1 MQDDLQEQTRS
12 RAAAQTRRRKR
23 RIWVAGLCCAVAAAT
38 AYALTRP
45 ALTMTQQTFCGQEAH
60 THDGSCYETILI
72 CGQDEQLPVEQPT
85 PHVHTEDCYAARL
98 VLVCGQEE
106 SEEHTHTED
115 CYQTQYELICPLEEG
130 EAEDEPEIPAHV
142 HTDACYE
149 TRLICEK
156 PEHTHSL
163 SCYADA
169 QADLE
174 SASVWEQTIP
184 QTLSGQWRADVVA
197 VAESQLGYAASTRN
211 YIVDEAGGMHGYTR
225 YGAWYGSPY
234 GEWCAMFASFCLH
247 YAGVP
252 EDSIPAQAGC
262 IRWVEQ
268 LQALGR
274 YAAAGTAAPL
284 PGDLVFFDTGSDGY
298 ADHVALV
305 AEVSAD
311 GASLTTIEGNVGGCV
326 VRKQHALDEAGALIC
341 ALEEHTHVESCY
353 QTAAEKTPLC
363 GHEAHTHTADCY
375 DETGT
380 LICALEEHTHTDACY
395 EPAAEKAPLC
405 GHEAHTH
412 TADCYDETGTLIC
425 ALEEHTHVESCYQT
439 AAEKTPL
446 CGLEEHTHT
455 EDCCSADGTLVCEL
469 SEHTHTDACY
479 EAASTQRFSYA
490 DAQLQL
496 TLTVESAQ
504 PLPEDTELDVQTA
517 DAAVFSGLS
526 DGEASDGA
534 EQWIVRQLALVQS
547 GEALDTAAY
556 RMTAEIAVTDAV
568 LQPLLGQLDALDEA
582 APEAETGVTLAVMQA
597 GDEGLQE
604 LDSATISAEKAAPV
618 FTVSVQS
625 GTIAVLATTAN
636 PSYTVQY
643 YAYIPRFATN
653 GEKELTVFDTSG
665 GVLPTN
671 GGTNETKS
679 IYLTPTGQNT
689 TKNAGNA
696 TPNYHVATTSELTKM
711 YAANE
716 FEYIKAPNP
725 SYINKLIDNSSYE
738 LKQIWVLRDGKDE
751 ASTNE
756 ADWTIY
762 DDPANVHFTNR
773 NLTDEAGAGEQNI
786 IYLDST
792 STKRNVLRLVYDT
805 KEADF
810 TTSATFYDYNIS
822 SGQNGDGKWCT
833 GITGINI
840 ESNYPRDNEKTKWSD
855 YRDILAFGNANC
867 GTGMANYKFNGV
879 YLNKYSGRNYG
890 CTFGLAK
897 SLSNGKIVYNDW
909 LITPDL
915 FNEGNANG
923 KKSFE
928 NSSLTFSQVGDT
940 YTLSSASVGTRS
952 IRGLQDFFNPSPKT
966 DTTHTHIFT
975 NDFWPLDGV
984 SYTDIQMDPKF
995 GSYSN
1000 PIYYQGFAS
1009 ADGISG
1015 TWGDE
1020 STTLPYSDDGQAHNS
1035 FFGMQYAVTFTLTPD
1050 YVGPLDYTFFGD
1062 DDMWVFLDHKLVC
1075 DIGGVHSS
1083 VGEYVNL
1090 WDYIR
1095 TDRTEDEQHTLTF
1108 FYTERG
1114 ASGSTCYMNFT
1125 LPSVSGVN
1133 IEQKTGDLEISKQVI
1148 GEDDPDKDKEFTFD
1162 IKFTDA
1168 NGSRI
1173 WDDYAYTRTK
1183 NDGST
1188 EADLVLHNGSQFS
1201 LKAGETIRIKYLPI
1215 GLRYEITELD
1225 PDGYTVTN
1233 TVDGVLSGG
1242 GSAQGT
1248 IIKDIPG
1255 TVVFTNTMKKVGLTL
1270 QKLDQDGKP
1279 LKGAVFKLKNA
1290 AGGSVY
1296 AMKDTDSSGTIYTVP
1311 SSGAN
1316 QIQSG
1321 ALYYIALAE
1330 DPSFVIGQDASA
1342 EKHDATLQKKADNGL
1357 QKFRVYRQADGSYS
1371 FYCEQSQFWI
1381 DLDGRGLTNGT
1392 LVHFWSNADHP
1403 TTEDAQKWYLIANGD
1418 GTFKINPRSAVL
1430 NQSTAVLNQSTAV
1443 LDLNT
1448 GVASVGQRI
1457 QVYKDNGTAAQKW
1470 LLVPVEEAAAPET
1483 TKELAVDDDGV
1494 LQLAGLLPGSY
1505 TLTETQAPGGYQK
1518 LSQPISFR
1526 VGADGT
1532 ITLADGT
1539 ITDAIVANDGI
1550 LQVRNRHEDLTLT
1563 LKKELVNSQSTQAF
1577 RFTVSYEINGQTVTE
1592 TLGLAGGESGTLTIP
1607 YGAKVTITETEHDG
1621 FAVTFKNSET
1631 VLAQSDTCT
1640 IDRMTADAAITAVNA
1655 AGYALSGTG
1664 GGALWLQLA
1673 GAALAALAV
1682 LAYNWI
1688 NVKKQKAKGRTRP

>member
-45 ALTMTQQTFCGQEAH
+45 ALTMTQQTFCGQEA
-60 THDGSCYETILI
+60 
-72 CGQDEQLPVEQPT
+72 
-85 PHVHTEDCYAARL
+85 
-98 VLVCGQEE
+98 
-106 SEEHTHTED
+106 
-115 CYQTQYELICPLEEG
+115 
-130 EAEDEPEIPAHV
+130 
-142 HTDACYE
+142 
-149 TRLICEK
+149 
-156 PEHTHSL
+156 HTHSL

-262 IRWVEQ
+262 IRWTEQ

-274 YAAAGTAAPL
+274 YAAAGAAAPQ

-326 VRKQHALDEAGALIC
+326 VRKQHALDEAGLLGFGILPEQEDNGETPEEPAEPETPARTPLCGHEEHSHTADCYDETGALIC
-341 ALEEHTHVESCY
+341 TLEEHTHVESCY

-375 DETGT
+375 DETGA
-380 LICALEEHTHTDACY
+380 LICTLEEHTHTDACY
-395 EPAAEKAPLC
+395 EP
-405 GHEAHTH
+405 
-412 TADCYDETGTLIC
+412 
-425 ALEEHTHVESCYQT
+425 

-455 EDCCSADGTLVCEL
+455 EDCYSADGTLVCAL
-469 SEHTHTDACY
+469 PEHTHTDACY

-504 PLPEDTELDVQTA
+504 PLPEGTELDVQTA

-526 DGEASDGA
+526 DGEASDGT
-534 EQWIVRQLALVQS
+534 EQWIVRQFALVQS

-840 ESNYPRDNEKTKWSD
+840 ESNYPKDNEKTKWSD

-1430 NQSTAVLNQSTAV
+1430 NQSTAVL
-1443 LDLNT
+1443 DLNT

>member
-60 THDGSCYETILI
+60 THDESCYETILI

-98 VLVCGQEE
+98 VLVCGQAE

-115 CYQTQYELICPLEEG
+115 CCQTQYELICPLEEG

-274 YAAAGTAAPL
+274 YAAAGAAAPQ

-326 VRKQHALDEAGALIC
+326 VRKQHALDEAGLLGFGILPEQEDNGETPEEPAEPETPARTPLCGHEEHAHTADCYDETGALIC
-341 ALEEHTHVESCY
+341 TLEEHTHVESCY
-353 QTAAEKTPLC
+353 QTAAEKT
-363 GHEAHTHTADCY
+363 
-375 DETGT
+375 
-380 LICALEEHTHTDACY
+380 
-395 EPAAEKAPLC
+395 PLC

-455 EDCCSADGTLVCEL
+455 EDCCSTDGTLVCEL

-1430 NQSTAVLNQSTAV
+1430 NQSTAVL
-1443 LDLNT
+1443 DLNT

-1621 FAVTFKNSET
+1621 FAVTFKNAET
-1631 VLAQSDTCT
+1631 VLAQGDTCT
-1640 IDRMTADAAITAVNA
+1640 IERMTADAAITAVNA
-1655 AGYALSGTG
+1655 AGYALPGTG

-1673 GAALAALAV
+1673 GAALV
-1682 LAYNWI
+1682 LLTLPAYNWI
-1688 NVKKQKAKGRTRP
+1688 KTKKQKAKGRTRQ

>member
-1 MQDDLQEQTRS
+1 MVWKNTRI
-12 RAAAQTRRRKR
+12 RKT
-23 RIWVAGLCCAVAAAT
+23 AT
-38 AYALTRP
+38 ART
-45 ALTMTQQTFCGQEAH
+45 
-60 THDGSCYETILI
+60 
-72 CGQDEQLPVEQPT
+72 
-85 PHVHTEDCYAARL
+85 AR
-98 VLVCGQEE
+98 
-106 SEEHTHTED
+106 S
-115 CYQTQYELICPLEEG
+115 
-130 EAEDEPEIPAHV
+130 
-142 HTDACYE
+142 
-149 TRLICEK
+149 
-156 PEHTHSL
+156 
-163 SCYADA
+163 
-169 QADLE
+169 
-174 SASVWEQTIP
+174 SASCR
-184 QTLSGQWRADVVA
+184 S
-197 VAESQLGYAASTRN
+197 
-211 YIVDEAGGMHGYTR
+211 
-225 YGAWYGSPY
+225 
-234 GEWCAMFASFCLH
+234 
-247 YAGVP
+247 
-252 EDSIPAQAGC
+252 
-262 IRWVEQ
+262 
-268 LQALGR
+268 
-274 YAAAGTAAPL
+274 
-284 PGDLVFFDTGSDGY
+284 
-298 ADHVALV
+298 
-305 AEVSAD
+305 
-311 GASLTTIEGNVGGCV
+311 
-326 VRKQHALDEAGALIC
+326 
-341 ALEEHTHVESCY
+341 
-353 QTAAEKTPLC
+353 
-363 GHEAHTHTADCY
+363 
-375 DETGT
+375 
-380 LICALEEHTHTDACY
+380 
-395 EPAAEKAPLC
+395 
-405 GHEAHTH
+405 
-412 TADCYDETGTLIC
+412 
-425 ALEEHTHVESCYQT
+425 
-439 AAEKTPL
+439 
-446 CGLEEHTHT
+446 
-455 EDCCSADGTLVCEL
+455 
-469 SEHTHTDACY
+469 THTDACY

-504 PLPEDTELDVQTA
+504 PLPEGTELDVQTA

-526 DGEASDGA
+526 DGEASDGT

-568 LQPLLGQLDALDEA
+568 LQPLLGELDALDEA

-604 LDSATISAEKAAPV
+604 LDSATISAEEAAPV

-643 YAYIPRFATN
+643 YAYIPRFAVS
-653 GEKELTVFDTSG
+653 GEKTLNVYNTEG
-665 GVLPTN
+665 KKLPKN
-671 GGTNETKS
+671 GKYNAQKQ
-679 IYLTPTGQNT
+679 IFLTPAEGTT
-689 TKNAGNA
+689 TKNAG
-696 TPNYHVATTSELTKM
+696 TRTQNYKVATTDELTQM
-711 YAANE
+711 YTANE

-738 LKQIWVLRDGKDE
+738 LKEIWVLKDGGNED
-751 ASTNE
+751 STE
-756 ADWTIY
+756 ETDWIRYT
-762 DDPANVHFTNR
+762 DPSSVHFTNR
-773 NLTDEAGAGEQNI
+773 DLTDEAGAGEQNI

-810 TTSATFYDYNIS
+810 TTPATFYDYDIS
-822 SGQNGDGKWCT
+822 SGQNNNGSWRT
-833 GITGINI
+833 GITGINS
-840 ESNYPRDNEKTKWSD
+840 ELNYEPSRNGERTWKSYCDV
-855 YRDILAFGNANC
+855 LAFGNDNC
-867 GTGMANYKFNGV
+867 GTGMSRYKFDGV
-879 YLNKYSGRNYG
+879 FLNKHSTQYKDGNTDHTLPYHEYG
-890 CTFGLAK
+890 CTFGLASGLHVIRSADGTIDSSK
-897 SLSNGKIVYNDW
+897 STIIYNEW
-909 LITPDL
+909 LVAPKL
-915 FNEGNANG
+915 FNDGSAEG
-923 KKSFE
+923 KHTYD
-928 NSSLTFSQVGDT
+928 NSSLTFTRVGDT
-940 YTLSSASVGTRS
+940 YTLSSASVNGVGS
-952 IRGLQDFFNPSPKT
+952 IDGLQNFFHPSPNAS
-966 DTTHTHIFT
+966 TTHTHILT
-975 NDFWPLDGV
+975 NDFWPLDGARDK
-984 SYTDIQMDPKF
+984 TDPLFGDSSIVKF
-995 GSYSN
+995 
-1000 PIYYQGFAS
+1000 QGFDPVGKVA
-1009 ADGISG
+1009 ADGTVTNGGWKNLSG
-1015 TWGDE
+1015 SFPG
-1020 STTLPYSDDGQAHNS
+1020 SDDGRAHNS

-1125 LPSVSGVN
+1125 LPSVSGVD

-1148 GEDDPDKDKEFTFD
+1148 GEDDPDKEFTFD

-1188 EADLVLHNGSQFS
+1188 ETDLVLHNGSQFS

-1242 GSAQGT
+1242 RTAQGT
-1248 IIKDIPG
+1248 IIKDVPG

-1279 LKGAVFKLKNA
+1279 LKGAVFELKNA
-1290 AGGSVY
+1290 ADALVY
-1296 AMKDTDSSGTIYTVP
+1296 AMKDTDSASGQILYTVP

-1330 DPSFVIGQDASA
+1330 DPSFVIGQNSSLGQNDAQ
-1342 EKHDATLQKKADNGL
+1342 LQKKTGSSAQKMYVVRQTDGL
-1357 QKFRVYRQADGSYS
+1357 YS
-1371 FYCEQSQFWI
+1371 FRCEENKRYL
-1381 DLDGRGLTNGT
+1381 DLDSANLEDGH
-1392 LVHFWSNADHP
+1392 LVHFYIGENGNDDTPH
-1403 TTEDAQKWYLIANGD
+1403 TNQKWYLIANGD
-1418 GTFKINPRSAVL
+1418 GTFKIKPRS
-1430 NQSTAVLNQSTAV
+1430 AVLNQSTAV

-1483 TKELAVDDDGV
+1483 TKELAVDDGGV
-1494 LQLAGLLPGSY
+1494 LRLAGLLPGSY
-1505 TLTETQAPGGYQK
+1505 TLTETKAPGGYQK

-1526 VGADGT
+1526 VGADGR

-1550 LQVRNRHEDLTLT
+1550 LQVRNRQEDLTLT

-1577 RFTVSYEINGQTVTE
+1577 PFTVSYEINGQTVTE
-1592 TLGLAGGESGTLTIP
+1592 TLGLAGGKSGTLKIP
-1607 YGAKVTITETEHDG
+1607 YGAAVTITETEHDG

-1631 VLAQSDTCT
+1631 VLSQGDTCT

-1655 AGYALSGTG
+1655 AGYALPGTG

>member
-1 MQDDLQEQTRS
+1 MQ
-12 RAAAQTRRRKR
+12 
-23 RIWVAGLCCAVAAAT
+23 AT
-38 AYALTRP
+38 
-45 ALTMTQQTFCGQEAH
+45 
-60 THDGSCYETILI
+60 
-72 CGQDEQLPVEQPT
+72 
-85 PHVHTEDCYAARL
+85 
-98 VLVCGQEE
+98 
-106 SEEHTHTED
+106 
-115 CYQTQYELICPLEEG
+115 
-130 EAEDEPEIPAHV
+130 
-142 HTDACYE
+142 
-149 TRLICEK
+149 
-156 PEHTHSL
+156 
-163 SCYADA
+163 
-169 QADLE
+169 
-174 SASVWEQTIP
+174 
-184 QTLSGQWRADVVA
+184 
-197 VAESQLGYAASTRN
+197 
-211 YIVDEAGGMHGYTR
+211 
-225 YGAWYGSPY
+225 
-234 GEWCAMFASFCLH
+234 
-247 YAGVP
+247 
-252 EDSIPAQAGC
+252 
-262 IRWVEQ
+262 
-268 LQALGR
+268 
-274 YAAAGTAAPL
+274 
-284 PGDLVFFDTGSDGY
+284 
-298 ADHVALV
+298 
-305 AEVSAD
+305 
-311 GASLTTIEGNVGGCV
+311 
-326 VRKQHALDEAGALIC
+326 
-341 ALEEHTHVESCY
+341 
-353 QTAAEKTPLC
+353 
-363 GHEAHTHTADCY
+363 
-375 DETGT
+375 
-380 LICALEEHTHTDACY
+380 
-395 EPAAEKAPLC
+395 
-405 GHEAHTH
+405 
-412 TADCYDETGTLIC
+412 
-425 ALEEHTHVESCYQT
+425 
-439 AAEKTPL
+439 
-446 CGLEEHTHT
+446 
-455 EDCCSADGTLVCEL
+455 
-469 SEHTHTDACY
+469 
-479 EAASTQRFSYA
+479 
-490 DAQLQL
+490 
-496 TLTVESAQ
+496 
-504 PLPEDTELDVQTA
+504 

-526 DGEASDGA
+526 DGEASDGT

-604 LDSATISAEKAAPV
+604 LDSATISAEEAAPV

-643 YAYIPRFATN
+643 YVYIPRFAVS
-653 GEKELTVFDTSG
+653 GEKTLNVYNTEG
-665 GVLPTN
+665 KRLPKN
-671 GGTNETKS
+671 GINNAQKQ
-679 IYLTPTGQNT
+679 IFLTPAEGTT
-689 TKNAGNA
+689 TKNAG
-696 TPNYHVATTSELTKM
+696 TRTQNYKVATTDELTQM
-711 YAANE
+711 YTANE

-738 LKQIWVLRDGKDE
+738 LKQIWVLQDGKDE

-773 NLTDEAGAGEQNI
+773 DLKDEDGASAQNI
-786 IYLDST
+786 IYLD

-840 ESNYPRDNEKTKWSD
+840 ESNYPKDNEKTKWSD

-952 IRGLQDFFNPSPKT
+952 ISGLQDFFNPSPKT

-1020 STTLPYSDDGQAHNS
+1020 SKTLPYSDDGQAHNS

-1062 DDMWVFLDHKLVC
+1062 DDMWVFLDDKLVC

-1090 WDYIR
+1090 WDYINKI
-1095 TDRTEDEQHTLTF
+1095 DGEERTETKTHTLTI

-1125 LPSVSGVN
+1125 LPSVSGVMLK
-1133 IEQKTGDLEISKQVI
+1133 QTTGNLSVGKEVV
-1148 GEDDPDKDKEFTFD
+1148 GESDPTKDFTFRATFD
-1162 IKFTDA
+1162 SSSAFAYYRFDA
-1168 NGSRI
+1168 NGIRI
-1173 WDDYAYTRTK
+1173 DTDQELLLSSGQTFT
-1183 NDGST
+1183 
-1188 EADLVLHNGSQFS
+1188 
-1201 LKAGETIRIKYLPI
+1201 LKAGEHIEFQNLPI
-1215 GLRYEITELD
+1215 GMQYSFEEIEH
-1225 PDGYTVTN
+1225 DGYSVTN
-1233 TVDGVLSGG
+1233 TVNGVVSAGANATGVL
-1242 GSAQGT
+1242 
-1248 IIKDIPG
+1248 IKDMLNEVI
-1255 TVVFTNTMKKVGLTL
+1255 FTNTRGTVPLTL
-1270 QKLDQDGKP
+1270 QKLDQDGQP
-1279 LKGAVFKLKNA
+1279 LKDAVFELRNA
-1290 AGGSVY
+1290 AGEVVWAVKKTDGSS
-1296 AMKDTDSSGTIYTVP
+1296 TTYTVP

-1321 ALYYIALAE
+1321 ALYYIALAS
-1330 DPSFVIGQDASA
+1330 DSNFVIGQNSSLDQNDAQ
-1342 EKHDATLQKKADNGL
+1342 LQKKTGSSS
-1357 QKFRVYRQADGSYS
+1357 QKMYVVRQTDGSYS
-1371 FYCEQSQFWI
+1371 FRCEENKRYL
-1381 DLDGRGLTNGT
+1381 DLDSAILEDGH
-1392 LVHFWSNADHP
+1392 LVHFYTGENGNEETPH
-1403 TTEDAQKWYLIANGD
+1403 TNQKWYLIANGD
-1418 GTFKINPRSAVL
+1418 GTFKIKPRV
-1430 NQSTAVLNQSTAV
+1430 AVLNQSTAV

-1448 GVASVGQRI
+1448 GVASDGQRI

-1470 LLVPVEEAAAPET
+1470 LLVPVEEAAPPET
-1483 TKELAVDDDGV
+1483 TKELAVDDGGV
-1494 LQLAGLLPGSY
+1494 LRLAGLLPGSY
-1505 TLTETQAPGGYQK
+1505 TLTETKAPDGYQK

-1526 VGADGT
+1526 VGADGR

-1563 LKKELVNSQSTQAF
+1563 LKKELVNSQSTQKF
-1577 RFTVSYEINGQTVTE
+1577 RFTVSYEINGQTVTQE
-1592 TLGLAGGESGTLTIP
+1592 LELAGGESKELSIP
-1607 YGAKVTITETEHDG
+1607 YGAAVTIIETEHDG
-1621 FAVTFKNSET
+1621 FAVTFKNAET
-1631 VLAQSDTCT
+1631 VLAQGDTCT
-1640 IDRMTADAAITAVNA
+1640 IERMTADAAITAVNA
-1655 AGYALSGTG
+1655 AGYALPGTG

-1673 GAALAALAV
+1673 GAALAV

>member
-23 RIWVAGLCCAVAAAT
+23 RIWVAGLCCTVAAAT

-60 THDGSCYETILI
+60 THDESCYETILI

-85 PHVHTEDCYAARL
+85 PHVHTEDCYAAHL

-115 CYQTQYELICPLEEG
+115 CCQTQYELICPLEEG

-274 YAAAGTAAPL
+274 YAAAGAAAPQ

-326 VRKQHALDEAGALIC
+326 VRKQHALDEAGLLGFGI
-341 ALEEHTHVESCY
+341 LPEQEDNGETPEEP
-353 QTAAEKTPLC
+353 AEPETPARTPLC
-363 GHEAHTHTADCY
+363 GHEEHSHTADCY
-375 DETGT
+375 DETGA

-395 EPAAEKAPLC
+395 EPAAEK
-405 GHEAHTH
+405 
-412 TADCYDETGTLIC
+412 
-425 ALEEHTHVESCYQT
+425 
-439 AAEKTPL
+439 TPL

-455 EDCCSADGTLVCEL
+455 EDCYSADGTLVCEL
-469 SEHTHTDACY
+469 PEHTHTDACY

-504 PLPEDTELDVQTA
+504 PLPEGTELDVQAT

-526 DGEASDGA
+526 DGEASDGT
-534 EQWIVRQLALVQS
+534 EQWIVRQLALAQS

-604 LDSATISAEKAAPV
+604 LDSATISTEEAAPV

-625 GTIAVLATTAN
+625 GTIAVLASSAN
-636 PSYTVQY
+636 PQFTVQY
-643 YAYIPRFATN
+643 YAEIPRFDKS
-653 GEKELTVFDTSG
+653 GDYPLTVFDTSG
-665 GVLPTN
+665 GVLPGNNTTN
-671 GGTNETKS
+671 KKKS
-679 IYLTPTGQNT
+679 IYLAKSDKQTPNGV
-689 TKNAGNA
+689 NAGDRSYYY
-696 TPNYHVATTSELTKM
+696 TVATTNTLTQVYSDNTFAYISSPGLKYIDKLTDNEHYKCREL
-711 YAANE
+711 
-716 FEYIKAPNP
+716 
-725 SYINKLIDNSSYE
+725 
-738 LKQIWVLRDGKDE
+738 WVLKEGGDPN
-751 ASTNE
+751 STDQN
-756 ADWTIY
+756 DWTVY
-762 DDPANVHFTNR
+762 QNLDTVQFTNR
-773 NLTDEAGAGEQNI
+773 AEVAAENPGTY
-786 IYLDST
+786 IYIRPGGQT
-792 STKRNVLRLVYDT
+792 TLRLVYS
-805 KEADF
+805 AMNDF
-810 TTSATFYDYNIS
+810 FTSSAVFYDYDIT
-822 SGQNGDGKWCT
+822 NGERDGNAWKT
-833 GITGINI
+833 GFAGINQRD
-840 ESNYPRDNEKTKWSD
+840 NYPASNAHTKWGD
-855 YRDILAFGNANC
+855 ARDTIAFGNANT
-867 GTGMANYKFNGV
+867 GSGMADYKFSER
-879 YLNKYSGRNYG
+879 YLNKYSGVDDDFG
-890 CTFGLAK
+890 CTFGLVD
-897 SLSNGKIVYNDW
+897 SLDESGHIVYNEW
-909 LITPDL
+909 LLVPKL
-915 FNEGNANG
+915 FNDGNANG
-923 KKSFE
+923 KKTYSG
-928 NSSLTFSQVGDT
+928 SSLTFNRVGDT
-940 YTLSSASVGTRS
+940 YTLSSASVAGGGS
-952 IRGLQDFFNPSPKT
+952 VSNLEKLFNPSPVAGT
-966 DTTHTHIFT
+966 IYDGTANGTNTTGKAIYT
-975 NDFWPLDGV
+975 NDFWPLDAT
-984 SYTDIQMDPKF
+984 YNKDPHIGAGTIRYKGYLNEDKLSF
-995 GSYSN
+995 ESKTEKT
-1000 PIYYQGFAS
+1000 
-1009 ADGISG
+1009 GIF
-1015 TWGDE
+1015 
-1020 STTLPYSDDGQAHNS
+1020 STSDDGRAHNAY
-1035 FFGMQYAVTFTLTPD
+1035 FGMQYAVEFTLTPD
-1050 YVGPLDYTFFGD
+1050 YVGPLEYTFFGD
-1062 DDMWVFLDHKLVC
+1062 DDMWVFLDQQLVC

-1090 WDYIR
+1090 WDYINKI
-1095 TDRTEDEQHTLTF
+1095 DGEERTETKTHTLTI

-1125 LPSVSGVN
+1125 LPSVSGVTLK
-1133 IEQKTGDLEISKQVI
+1133 QTTGNLSVGKEVV
-1148 GEDDPDKDKEFTFD
+1148 GESDPTKDFTFQAT
-1162 IKFTDA
+1162 FGSTSAFAYYRFDA
-1168 NGSRI
+1168 NGIRVDTDQELLLSSGQ
-1173 WDDYAYTRTK
+1173 TFT
-1183 NDGST
+1183 
-1188 EADLVLHNGSQFS
+1188 
-1201 LKAGETIRIKYLPI
+1201 LKAGEHVEFQNLPI
-1215 GLRYEITELD
+1215 GMQYSFKETD
-1225 PDGYTVTN
+1225 YSGYSVTN
-1233 TVDGVLSGG
+1233 TVNGVVSAGANATGVL
-1242 GSAQGT
+1242 
-1248 IIKDIPG
+1248 IKDMLNEVI
-1255 TVVFTNTMKKVGLTL
+1255 FTNTRGTVPLTL

-1279 LKGAVFKLKNA
+1279 FKGAVFELKNA
-1290 AGGSVY
+1290 ADALVY
-1296 AMKDTDSSGTIYTVP
+1296 AMKDTDSTSGQILYTVP

-1321 ALYYIALAE
+1321 ALYYIVLAAE
-1330 DPSFVIGQDASA
+1330 PSFVIGQDASA
-1342 EKHDATLQKKADNGL
+1342 EKHDATLQQKADNGL

-1371 FYCEQSQFWI
+1371 FYCEQSQFWL

-1392 LVHFWSNADHP
+1392 LVHFWSNADRP

-1418 GTFKINPRSAVL
+1418 GTFKIKPRVAVL
-1430 NQSTAVLNQSTAV
+1430 TQSKAVLG
-1443 LDLNT
+1443 LNGAT
-1448 GVASVGQRI
+1448 IAEGQRI
-1457 QVYKDNGTAAQKW
+1457 QVGTDNGSPAQKW

-1505 TLTETQAPGGYQK
+1505 TLMETQAPGGYQK

>member
-45 ALTMTQQTFCGQEAH
+45 ALTMTQQTFCGQEA
-60 THDGSCYETILI
+60 
-72 CGQDEQLPVEQPT
+72 
-85 PHVHTEDCYAARL
+85 
-98 VLVCGQEE
+98 
-106 SEEHTHTED
+106 
-115 CYQTQYELICPLEEG
+115 
-130 EAEDEPEIPAHV
+130 
-142 HTDACYE
+142 
-149 TRLICEK
+149 
-156 PEHTHSL
+156 HTHSL

-274 YAAAGTAAPL
+274 YAAAGAAAPQ

-298 ADHVALV
+298 ADHAALV
-305 AEVSAD
+305 VEVSAD
-311 GASLTTIEGNVGGCV
+311 GALLTTIEGNVGGCV

-363 GHEAHTHTADCY
+363 GHEAHTHTAGCY
-375 DETGT
+375 DETGA

-405 GHEAHTH
+405 G
-412 TADCYDETGTLIC
+412 
-425 ALEEHTHVESCYQT
+425 
-439 AAEKTPL
+439 
-446 CGLEEHTHT
+446 LEEHTHT
-455 EDCCSADGTLVCEL
+455 EDCYSADGTLVCAL
-469 SEHTHTDACY
+469 PEHTHTDACY

-504 PLPEDTELDVQTA
+504 PLPEGTELDVQTA

-526 DGEASDGA
+526 DGEASDGT

-568 LQPLLGQLDALDEA
+568 LQPLLGELDALDEA

-604 LDSATISAEKAAPV
+604 LDSATISAEEAAPV

-625 GTIAVLATTAN
+625 GTIAVLVSSAN
-636 PSYTVQY
+636 PQFTVQY
-643 YAYIPRFATN
+643 YAEIPRFDKS
-653 GEKELTVFDTSG
+653 GDYPLTVFDTSG
-665 GVLPTN
+665 GVLPGNNTTN
-671 GGTNETKS
+671 KKKS
-679 IYLTPTGQNT
+679 IYLAKSDKQTPSGV
-689 TKNAGNA
+689 NAGDSSYYY
-696 TPNYHVATTSELTKM
+696 TVATTNTLTQVYSDNTFAYISSPGLKYIDKLTDNKHYTCKEL
-711 YAANE
+711 
-716 FEYIKAPNP
+716 
-725 SYINKLIDNSSYE
+725 
-738 LKQIWVLRDGKDE
+738 WVLNEGGDPN
-751 ASTNE
+751 STDQNN
-756 ADWTIY
+756 WTVY
-762 DDPANVHFTNR
+762 RNLDAVQFTNR
-773 NLTDEAGAGEQNI
+773 AEVAAENPNTY
-786 IYLDST
+786 IYIRPGGQT
-792 STKRNVLRLVYDT
+792 TLRLVYTAEKDS
-805 KEADF
+805 F
-810 TTSATFYDYNIS
+810 TSSAAFYDYDITDGNKD
-822 SGQNGDGKWCT
+822 GDYWLT
-833 GITGINI
+833 GFAGINQSGNYS
-840 ESNYPRDNEKTKWSD
+840 SNDHTSWGVARDT
-855 YRDILAFGNANC
+855 LAFGNADT
-867 GTGMANYKFNGV
+867 GTGMANYKYYDTL
-879 YLNKYSGRNYG
+879 YLNRHNTAVDSG
-890 CTFGLAK
+890 CAFGLAK
-897 SLSNGKIVYNDW
+897 GLDANGHIIYNDW
-909 LITPDL
+909 LITPKL
-915 FNEGNANG
+915 FNDGNASG
-923 KKSFE
+923 KKTYSG
-928 NSSLTFSQVGDT
+928 SSLTFNRVGDT
-940 YTLSSASVGTRS
+940 YTLSSASVAGGGS
-952 IRGLQDFFNPSPKT
+952 VSNLEKLFNPSPVAGTIYNGKANGAN
-966 DTTHTHIFT
+966 TTGKAIYT
-975 NDFWPLDGV
+975 NDFWPLDAT
-984 SYTDIQMDPKF
+984 YNKDPHIGAGTIRYK
-995 GSYSN
+995 GYLNADGLS
-1000 PIYYQGFAS
+1000 FAS
-1009 ADGISG
+1009 KTENMGIF
-1015 TWGDE
+1015 
-1020 STTLPYSDDGQAHNS
+1020 STSDDGWAHNAY
-1035 FFGMQYAVTFTLTPD
+1035 FGMQYAVEFTLTPD

-1062 DDMWVFLDHKLVC
+1062 DDMWVFLDDKLVC

-1090 WDYIR
+1090 WDYINKI
-1095 TDRTEDEQHTLTF
+1095 DGEERTETKTHTLTI

-1125 LPSVSGVN
+1125 LPSVSGVTLK
-1133 IEQKTGDLEISKQVI
+1133 QTTGNLSVGKEVV
-1148 GEDDPDKDKEFTFD
+1148 GESDPTKDFTFRATFD
-1162 IKFTDA
+1162 SSSAFAYYRFDA
-1168 NGSRI
+1168 NGIRI
-1173 WDDYAYTRTK
+1173 DTDQELLLSSGQTFT
-1183 NDGST
+1183 
-1188 EADLVLHNGSQFS
+1188 
-1201 LKAGETIRIKYLPI
+1201 LKAGEHIEFQNLPI
-1215 GLRYEITELD
+1215 GMQYSFEEIEH
-1225 PDGYTVTN
+1225 DGYSVTN
-1233 TVDGVLSGG
+1233 TVNGVVSAGANATGVL
-1242 GSAQGT
+1242 
-1248 IIKDIPG
+1248 IKDMLNEVI
-1255 TVVFTNTMKKVGLTL
+1255 FTNTRGTVPLTL
-1270 QKLDQDGKP
+1270 QKLDQDGQP
-1279 LKGAVFKLKNA
+1279 LKDAVFELRNA
-1290 AGGSVY
+1290 AGEVVWAVKKTDGSS
-1296 AMKDTDSSGTIYTVP
+1296 TTYTVP

-1321 ALYYIALAE
+1321 ALYYIALAS
-1330 DPSFVIGQDASA
+1330 DSNFVIGQNSSLDQNDAQ
-1342 EKHDATLQKKADNGL
+1342 LQKKTGSSS
-1357 QKFRVYRQADGSYS
+1357 QKMYVVRQTDGSYS
-1371 FYCEQSQFWI
+1371 FRCEENKRYL
-1381 DLDGRGLTNGT
+1381 DLDSANLEDGH
-1392 LVHFWSNADHP
+1392 LVHFYLGENGNDDTPH
-1403 TTEDAQKWYLIANGD
+1403 TNQKWYLIANGD
-1418 GTFKINPRSAVL
+1418 GTFKIKPRV
-1430 NQSTAVLNQSTAV
+1430 AVLNQSTAV

-1470 LLVPVEEAAAPET
+1470 LLVPVEEAAAPKT
-1483 TKELAVDDDGV
+1483 TKELAVDDSGV
-1494 LQLAGLLPGSY
+1494 LRLAGLLPGSY
-1505 TLTETQAPGGYQK
+1505 TLTETKAPGGYQK
-1518 LSQPISFR
+1518 LSPSISFR

-1563 LKKELVNSQSTQAF
+1563 LKKELVNSQSTQKF
-1577 RFTVSYEINGQTVTE
+1577 RFTVSYEINGQTTE
-1592 TLGLAGGESGTLTIP
+1592 TLELAGSESGTLKIP

-1631 VLAQSDTCT
+1631 VLSQGDTCT

-1655 AGYALSGTG
+1655 AGYALPGTG

-1688 NVKKQKAKGRTRP
+1688 NVKKQKVKGRTRQ

>member
-1 MQDDLQEQTRS
+1 MQDDLLEQARS

-38 AYALTRP
+38 TYALTRP

-60 THDGSCYETILI
+60 THDESCYETILI

-115 CYQTQYELICPLEEG
+115 CCQTQYELICPLEEG

-274 YAAAGTAAPL
+274 YAAAGAAAPQ

-326 VRKQHALDEAGALIC
+326 VRKQHALDEAGLLGFGILPEQEDNGETPEEPAEPETPARTPLCGHEEHAHTADCYDETGALIC
-341 ALEEHTHVESCY
+341 TLEEHTHVESCY

-395 EPAAEKAPLC
+395 EPAAEK
-405 GHEAHTH
+405 
-412 TADCYDETGTLIC
+412 
-425 ALEEHTHVESCYQT
+425 
-439 AAEKTPL
+439 TPL

-455 EDCCSADGTLVCEL
+455 EDCYSADGTLVCTL
-469 SEHTHTDACY
+469 PEHTHTDACY

-504 PLPEDTELDVQTA
+504 PLPEGTELDVQAT

-526 DGEASDGA
+526 DEETSDGT

-604 LDSATISAEKAAPV
+604 LDSATISAEEAAPV

-643 YAYIPRFATN
+643 YAYIPRFAVS
-653 GEKELTVFDTSG
+653 GEKTLNVYNTEG
-665 GVLPTN
+665 KNLPKN
-671 GGTNETKS
+671 GKS
-679 IYLTPTGQNT
+679 NAQKQIFLTPAEGTT
-689 TKNAGNA
+689 TKNAGTA
-696 TPNYHVATTSELTKM
+696 TQNYKVATTDELTQM
-711 YAANE
+711 YTANE

-738 LKQIWVLRDGKDE
+738 LKEIWVLKEGGSED
-751 ASTNE
+751 STE
-756 ADWTIY
+756 DTDWIRYT
-762 DDPANVHFTNR
+762 DPSSVHFTNR
-773 NLTDEAGAGEQNI
+773 NLKDEAGAAEQDI
-786 IYLDST
+786 IYLD

-822 SGQNGDGKWCT
+822 SGQNDDGKWRT
-833 GITGINI
+833 GITGINS
-840 ESNYPRDNEKTKWSD
+840 ESNYGTSRNGARTWKSYCDV
-855 YRDILAFGNANC
+855 LAFGNANC
-867 GTGMANYKFNGV
+867 GTGMSGYTFDGV
-879 YLNKYSGRNYG
+879 FLNKHSGRNFG
-890 CTFGLAK
+890 CTFGLA
-897 SLSNGKIVYNDW
+897 SGLSDGKIVYNEW
-909 LITPDL
+909 LVAPNL
-915 FNEGNANG
+915 FNDGSAEG
-923 KKSFE
+923 KRSFE
-928 NSSLTFSQVGDT
+928 NSSLTFSRVGDT
-940 YTLSSASVGTRS
+940 YTLSSASVDGQTIS
-952 IRGLQDFFNPSPKT
+952 GLQEFFNPSPKL

-984 SYTDIQMDPKF
+984 SYSNMDPKF

-1000 PIYYQGFAS
+1000 PIYYEGFS
-1009 ADGISG
+1009 ESNPGSWTG
-1015 TWGDE
+1015 E
-1020 STTLPYSDDGQAHNS
+1020 STKLPYSDDGQNHNS
-1035 FFGMQYAVTFTLTPD
+1035 FFGMQYAVTFTLTED
-1050 YVGPLDYTFFGD
+1050 YVGPLEYYFFGD
-1062 DDMWVFLDHKLVC
+1062 DDMWVFLDDTLVC

-1090 WDYIR
+1090 WNYIGA
-1095 TDRTEDEQHTLTF
+1095 DRTEDEQHTLTF

-1133 IEQKTGDLEISKQVI
+1133 IEQKTGDLEIRKQVI
-1148 GEDDPDKDKEFTFD
+1148 GEDDLDKEFTFD

-1168 NGSRI
+1168 NGRRI

-1183 NDGST
+1183 KNGST
-1188 EADLVLHNGSQFS
+1188 ETDLVLHNGSQFK
-1201 LKAGETIRIKYLPI
+1201 LRAGETIRIKYLPI

-1242 GSAQGT
+1242 GTAQGT
-1248 IIKDIPG
+1248 IIKDVPG
-1255 TVVFTNTMKKVGLTL
+1255 TVVFTNTMKKVGLPL
-1270 QKLDQDGKP
+1270 QKLDQDGEP
-1279 LKGAVFKLKNA
+1279 LKDAVFELRNA
-1290 AGGSVY
+1290 AGEVVWAVRKTEGGS
-1296 AMKDTDSSGTIYTVP
+1296 TTYTVP

-1321 ALYYIALAE
+1321 ALYYIALAS
-1330 DPSFVIGQDASA
+1330 DSNFVIGQNSSLGQNDAQLQ
-1342 EKHDATLQKKADNGL
+1342 EKTDSNAQKMY
-1357 QKFRVYRQADGSYS
+1357 VVRQTDGSYS
-1371 FYCEQSQFWI
+1371 FRCEENKRYL
-1381 DLDGRGLTNGT
+1381 DLDSANLEDGH
-1392 LVHFWSNADHP
+1392 LVHFYLGENGNDDTPH
-1403 TTEDAQKWYLIANGD
+1403 TNQKWYLIANGD
-1418 GTFKINPRSAVL
+1418 GTFKIKPRV
-1430 NQSTAVLNQSTAV
+1430 AVLNQSTAV

-1483 TKELAVDDDGV
+1483 TKELAVDAGGV
-1494 LQLAGLLPGSY
+1494 LRLAGLLPGSY
-1505 TLTETQAPGGYQK
+1505 TLTETKAPEGYQK
-1518 LSQPISFR
+1518 LSPSISFR

-1539 ITDAIVANDGI
+1539 ITDAAVENGV

-1563 LKKELVNSQSTQAF
+1563 LRKELVNSLSTQKF

-1592 TLGLAGGESGTLTIP
+1592 TLELASGESGTLKIP
-1607 YGAKVTITETEHDG
+1607 YGAAVTITETEHDG

-1631 VLAQSDTCT
+1631 VLVQGDTCT
-1640 IDRMTADAAITAVNA
+1640 SKRMTADAAITTVNA
-1655 AGYALSGTG
+1655 AGYALPGTG

-1688 NVKKQKAKGRTRP
+1688 NVKKQKAKGRTRQ

>member
-326 VRKQHALDEAGALIC
+326 VRKQHALDEAGLLGFGILPEQEDNGETPEEPAEPETPARTPLCGHEEHAHTADCYDETGALICTLEEHTHTDACYEPAAEKTPLCGHEAHTHTADCYDETGALIC

-363 GHEAHTHTADCY
+363 GHETHTHTADCY
-375 DETGT
+375 DETGA
-380 LICALEEHTHTDACY
+380 LICTLEEHTHTDACY
-395 EPAAEKAPLC
+395 EPA
-405 GHEAHTH
+405 
-412 TADCYDETGTLIC
+412 
-425 ALEEHTHVESCYQT
+425 V
-439 AAEKTPL
+439 EKTPL

-455 EDCCSADGTLVCEL
+455 EDCYSADGTLVCEL
-469 SEHTHTDACY
+469 PEHTHTDACY

-504 PLPEDTELDVQTA
+504 PLPEGTELDVQTA

-526 DGEASDGA
+526 DGEASDGT

-568 LQPLLGQLDALDEA
+568 LQPLLGELDALDEA

-604 LDSATISAEKAAPV
+604 LDSATISAEEAAPV

-625 GTIAVLATTAN
+625 GTIAVLASSAN
-636 PSYTVQY
+636 PQFTVQY
-643 YAYIPRFATN
+643 YAEIPRFDKS
-653 GEKELTVFDTSG
+653 GDYPLTVFDTSG
-665 GVLPTN
+665 GVLPGNNTTN
-671 GGTNETKS
+671 KKKS
-679 IYLTPTGQNT
+679 IYLAKSDKQTPNGV
-689 TKNAGNA
+689 NAGDRSYYY
-696 TPNYHVATTSELTKM
+696 TVATTNTLTQVYSDNTFAYISSPGLKYIDKLTDNEHYTCKEL
-711 YAANE
+711 
-716 FEYIKAPNP
+716 
-725 SYINKLIDNSSYE
+725 
-738 LKQIWVLRDGKDE
+738 WVLKEGGDPN
-751 ASTNE
+751 STDQN
-756 ADWTIY
+756 DWTVY
-762 DDPANVHFTNR
+762 QNLDTVQFTNR
-773 NLTDEAGAGEQNI
+773 AEVAAENPGTY
-786 IYLDST
+786 IYIRPGGQT
-792 STKRNVLRLVYDT
+792 TLRLVYS
-805 KEADF
+805 AMNDF
-810 TTSATFYDYNIS
+810 FTSSAVFYDYDIT
-822 SGQNGDGKWCT
+822 NG
-833 GITGINI
+833 
-840 ESNYPRDNEKTKWSD
+840 ERD
-855 YRDILAFGNANC
+855 
-867 GTGMANYKFNGV
+867 
-879 YLNKYSGRNYG
+879 
-890 CTFGLAK
+890 
-897 SLSNGKIVYNDW
+897 
-909 LITPDL
+909 
-915 FNEGNANG
+915 GNANG
-923 KKSFE
+923 KKTYSG
-928 NSSLTFSQVGDT
+928 SSLTFNRVGDT
-940 YTLSSASVGTRS
+940 YTLTSATAAGVGS
-952 IRGLQDFFNPSPKT
+952 IGTLEKFFNPSPKAGT
-966 DTTHTHIFT
+966 IYDENYTNSEGQKNIIFT
-975 NDFWPLDGV
+975 NNFWPLDGAQDKKDPIFGETGKAVPYRGYV
-984 SYTDIQMDPKF
+984 SGGNGNWTAEP
-995 GSYSN
+995 
-1000 PIYYQGFAS
+1000 
-1009 ADGISG
+1009 G
-1015 TWGDE
+1015 TFPG
-1020 STTLPYSDDGQAHNS
+1020 SDDGRAHNS

-1062 DDMWVFLDHKLVC
+1062 DDMWVFLDDTLVC

-1095 TDRTEDEQHTLTF
+1095 TGRTEDEQHTLTF

-1114 ASGSTCYMNFT
+1114 ASGSTCYMNFA

-1173 WDDYAYTRTK
+1173 WDNYAYTRTK

-1279 LKGAVFKLKNA
+1279 LKGAVFELKNA
-1290 AGGSVY
+1290 ADNPVY
-1296 AMKDTDSSGTIYTVP
+1296 AMKDTDSASGQILYTVP

-1342 EKHDATLQKKADNGL
+1342 EKHDATLQKKADDGL

-1371 FYCEQSQFWI
+1371 FYCEQSQFWL

-1392 LVHFWSNADHP
+1392 LIHFWSNAGHP

-1418 GTFKINPRSAVL
+1418 GTFKIKPRVAVL
-1430 NQSTAVLNQSTAV
+1430 AQSKAV
-1443 LDLNT
+1443 LDLNGAT
-1448 GVASVGQRI
+1448 IAEGQRI
-1457 QVYKDNGTAAQKW
+1457 QVWTDNGSPAQKW

-1483 TKELAVDDDGV
+1483 TKELAVDDGGV
-1494 LQLAGLLPGSY
+1494 LRLAGLLPGSY
-1505 TLTETQAPGGYQK
+1505 TLTETKAPGGYQK
-1518 LSQPISFR
+1518 LSPSISFR

-1577 RFTVSYEINGQTVTE
+1577 PLHRLV
-1592 TLGLAGGESGTLTIP
+1592 
-1607 YGAKVTITETEHDG
+1607 
-1621 FAVTFKNSET
+1621 
-1631 VLAQSDTCT
+1631 
-1640 IDRMTADAAITAVNA
+1640 
-1655 AGYALSGTG
+1655 
-1664 GGALWLQLA
+1664 
-1673 GAALAALAV
+1673 
-1682 LAYNWI
+1682 
-1688 NVKKQKAKGRTRP
+1688 

>member
-45 ALTMTQQTFCGQEAH
+45 ALTMTQQTFCGQEA
-60 THDGSCYETILI
+60 
-72 CGQDEQLPVEQPT
+72 
-85 PHVHTEDCYAARL
+85 
-98 VLVCGQEE
+98 
-106 SEEHTHTED
+106 
-115 CYQTQYELICPLEEG
+115 
-130 EAEDEPEIPAHV
+130 
-142 HTDACYE
+142 
-149 TRLICEK
+149 
-156 PEHTHSL
+156 HTHSL

-262 IRWVEQ
+262 IRWTEQ

-274 YAAAGTAAPL
+274 YAAAGAAAPQ

-326 VRKQHALDEAGALIC
+326 VRKQHALDEAGLLGFGILPEQEDNGETPEEPAEPETPARTPLCGHEEHAHTADCYDETGALIC
-341 ALEEHTHVESCY
+341 ALEEHTHTDACY
-353 QTAAEKTPLC
+353 EPAAEKTPLC

-375 DETGT
+375 DETGA

-395 EPAAEKAPLC
+395 EPAAEKTPLC

-412 TADCYDETGTLIC
+412 TADCYDETGALIC
-425 ALEEHTHVESCYQT
+425 ALEEHTHTDACYEP

-455 EDCCSADGTLVCEL
+455 EDCYSADGTLVCEL
-469 SEHTHTDACY
+469 PEHTHTDACY

-504 PLPEDTELDVQTA
+504 PLPEGTELDVQAT

-526 DGEASDGA
+526 DGEASDGT

-604 LDSATISAEKAAPV
+604 LDSATISAEEAAPV

-751 ASTNE
+751 VSTNE

-773 NLTDEAGAGEQNI
+773 DLKDEDGASAQNI
-786 IYLDST
+786 IYLD

-840 ESNYPRDNEKTKWSD
+840 ESNYPKDNEKTKWPD

-897 SLSNGKIVYNDW
+897 SLSNRKIVYNDW

-952 IRGLQDFFNPSPKT
+952 ISGLQDFFNPSPKT

-1062 DDMWVFLDHKLVC
+1062 DDMWVFLDDTLVC

-1083 VGEYVNL
+1083 IGEYVNL

-1095 TDRTEDEQHTLTF
+1095 TGRTEDEQHTLTF

-1148 GEDDPDKDKEFTFD
+1148 GEDDPDKAKEFTFD

-1188 EADLVLHNGSQFS
+1188 ETDLVLHNGSQFS

-1225 PDGYTVTN
+1225 PGGYTVTN

-1242 GSAQGT
+1242 RTAQGT
-1248 IIKDIPG
+1248 IIKDVPG

-1279 LKGAVFKLKNA
+1279 LKGAVFELKNA
-1290 AGGSVY
+1290 ADALVY
-1296 AMKDTDSSGTIYTVP
+1296 AMKDTDSTSGQILYTVP

-1371 FYCEQSQFWI
+1371 FYCEQSQLWL

-1392 LVHFWSNADHP
+1392 LIHFWSNAGHP

-1418 GTFKINPRSAVL
+1418 GTFKIKPRVAVL
-1430 NQSTAVLNQSTAV
+1430 AQSKAV
-1443 LDLNT
+1443 LDLNGAT
-1448 GVASVGQRI
+1448 IAEGQRI
-1457 QVYKDNGTAAQKW
+1457 QVWTDNGSPAQKW

-1483 TKELAVDDDGV
+1483 TKELAVDDGGV
-1494 LQLAGLLPGSY
+1494 LRLAGLLPGSY
-1505 TLTETQAPGGYQK
+1505 TLTETKAPGGYQK
-1518 LSQPISFR
+1518 LSPSISFR

>member
-45 ALTMTQQTFCGQEAH
+45 ALTMTQQTFCGQEA
-60 THDGSCYETILI
+60 
-72 CGQDEQLPVEQPT
+72 
-85 PHVHTEDCYAARL
+85 
-98 VLVCGQEE
+98 
-106 SEEHTHTED
+106 
-115 CYQTQYELICPLEEG
+115 
-130 EAEDEPEIPAHV
+130 
-142 HTDACYE
+142 
-149 TRLICEK
+149 
-156 PEHTHSL
+156 HTHSL

-274 YAAAGTAAPL
+274 YAAAGAAAPQ

-298 ADHVALV
+298 ADHAALV
-305 AEVSAD
+305 VEVSAD
-311 GASLTTIEGNVGGCV
+311 GALLTTIEGNVGGCV

-363 GHEAHTHTADCY
+363 GHEAHTHTAGCY
-375 DETGT
+375 DETGA

-405 GHEAHTH
+405 G
-412 TADCYDETGTLIC
+412 
-425 ALEEHTHVESCYQT
+425 
-439 AAEKTPL
+439 
-446 CGLEEHTHT
+446 LEEHTHT
-455 EDCCSADGTLVCEL
+455 EDCYSADGTLVCAL
-469 SEHTHTDACY
+469 PEHTHTDACY

-504 PLPEDTELDVQTA
+504 PLPEGTELDVQTA

-526 DGEASDGA
+526 DGEASDGT

-568 LQPLLGQLDALDEA
+568 LQPLLGELDALDEA

-604 LDSATISAEKAAPV
+604 LDSATISAEEAAPV

-625 GTIAVLATTAN
+625 GTIAVLVSSAN
-636 PSYTVQY
+636 PQFTVQY
-643 YAYIPRFATN
+643 YAEIPRFDKS
-653 GEKELTVFDTSG
+653 GDYPLTVFDTSG
-665 GVLPTN
+665 GVLPGNNTTN
-671 GGTNETKS
+671 KKKS
-679 IYLTPTGQNT
+679 IYLAKSDKQTPSGV
-689 TKNAGNA
+689 NAGDSSYYY
-696 TPNYHVATTSELTKM
+696 TVATTNTLTQVYSDNTFAYISSPGLKYIDKLTDNKHYTCKEL
-711 YAANE
+711 
-716 FEYIKAPNP
+716 
-725 SYINKLIDNSSYE
+725 
-738 LKQIWVLRDGKDE
+738 WVLNEGGDPN
-751 ASTNE
+751 STDQNN
-756 ADWTIY
+756 WTVY
-762 DDPANVHFTNR
+762 RNLDAVQFTNR
-773 NLTDEAGAGEQNI
+773 AEVAAENPNTY
-786 IYLDST
+786 IYIRPGGQT
-792 STKRNVLRLVYDT
+792 TLRLVYTAEKDS
-805 KEADF
+805 F
-810 TTSATFYDYNIS
+810 TSSAAFYDYDITDGNKD
-822 SGQNGDGKWCT
+822 GDYWLT
-833 GITGINI
+833 GFAGINQSGNYS
-840 ESNYPRDNEKTKWSD
+840 SNDHTSWGVARDT
-855 YRDILAFGNANC
+855 LAFGNADT
-867 GTGMANYKFNGV
+867 GTGMANYKYYDTL
-879 YLNKYSGRNYG
+879 YLNRHNTAVDSG
-890 CTFGLAK
+890 CAFGLAK
-897 SLSNGKIVYNDW
+897 GLDANGHIIYNDW
-909 LITPDL
+909 LITPKL
-915 FNEGNANG
+915 FNDGNASG
-923 KKSFE
+923 KKTYSG
-928 NSSLTFSQVGDT
+928 SSLTFNRVGDT
-940 YTLSSASVGTRS
+940 YTLSSASVAGGGS
-952 IRGLQDFFNPSPKT
+952 VSNLEKLFNPSPVAGTIYNGKANGAN
-966 DTTHTHIFT
+966 TTGKAIYT
-975 NDFWPLDGV
+975 NDFWPLDAT
-984 SYTDIQMDPKF
+984 YNKDPHIGAGTIRYK
-995 GSYSN
+995 GYLNADGLS
-1000 PIYYQGFAS
+1000 FAS
-1009 ADGISG
+1009 KTENMGIF
-1015 TWGDE
+1015 
-1020 STTLPYSDDGQAHNS
+1020 STSDDGWAHNAY
-1035 FFGMQYAVTFTLTPD
+1035 FGMQYAVEFTLTPD

-1062 DDMWVFLDHKLVC
+1062 DDMWVFLDDKLVC

-1090 WDYIR
+1090 WDYINKI
-1095 TDRTEDEQHTLTF
+1095 DGEERTETKTHTLTI

-1125 LPSVSGVN
+1125 LPSVSGVTLK
-1133 IEQKTGDLEISKQVI
+1133 QTTGNLSVGKEVV
-1148 GEDDPDKDKEFTFD
+1148 GESDPTKDFTFRATFD
-1162 IKFTDA
+1162 SSSAFAYYRFDA
-1168 NGSRI
+1168 NGIRI
-1173 WDDYAYTRTK
+1173 DTDQELLLSSGQTFT
-1183 NDGST
+1183 
-1188 EADLVLHNGSQFS
+1188 
-1201 LKAGETIRIKYLPI
+1201 LKAGEHIEFQNLPI
-1215 GLRYEITELD
+1215 GMQYSFEEIEH
-1225 PDGYTVTN
+1225 DGYSVTN
-1233 TVDGVLSGG
+1233 TVNGVVSAGANATGVL
-1242 GSAQGT
+1242 
-1248 IIKDIPG
+1248 IKDMLNEVI
-1255 TVVFTNTMKKVGLTL
+1255 FTNTRGTVPLTL
-1270 QKLDQDGKP
+1270 QKLDQDGQP
-1279 LKGAVFKLKNA
+1279 LKDAVFELRNA
-1290 AGGSVY
+1290 AGEVVWAVKKTDGSS
-1296 AMKDTDSSGTIYTVP
+1296 TTYTVP

-1321 ALYYIALAE
+1321 ALYYIALAS
-1330 DPSFVIGQDASA
+1330 DSNFVIGQNSSLDQNDAQ
-1342 EKHDATLQKKADNGL
+1342 LQKKTGSSS
-1357 QKFRVYRQADGSYS
+1357 QKMYVVRQTDGSYS
-1371 FYCEQSQFWI
+1371 FRCEENKRYL
-1381 DLDGRGLTNGT
+1381 DLDSAILEDGH
-1392 LVHFWSNADHP
+1392 LVHFYTGENGNEETPH
-1403 TTEDAQKWYLIANGD
+1403 TNQKWYLIANGD
-1418 GTFKINPRSAVL
+1418 GTFKIKPRV
-1430 NQSTAVLNQSTAV
+1430 AVLNQSTAV

-1457 QVYKDNGTAAQKW
+1457 QVYKDNASPAQKW
-1470 LLVPVEEAAAPET
+1470 LLVPVEEAAAPKT
-1483 TKELAVDDDGV
+1483 TKELAVDDSGV
-1494 LQLAGLLPGSY
+1494 LRLAGLLPGSY
-1505 TLTETQAPGGYQK
+1505 TLTETKAPGGYQK
-1518 LSQPISFR
+1518 LSPSISFR

-1563 LKKELVNSQSTQAF
+1563 LKKELVNSQSTQKF
-1577 RFTVSYEINGQTVTE
+1577 RFTVSYEINGQTTE
-1592 TLGLAGGESGTLTIP
+1592 TLELAGGESGTLKIP

-1631 VLAQSDTCT
+1631 VLSQGDTCT

-1655 AGYALSGTG
+1655 AGYALPGTG

-1688 NVKKQKAKGRTRP
+1688 NVKKQKVKGRTRQ

>member
-1 MQDDLQEQTRS
+1 MQDDLLEQARS

-60 THDGSCYETILI
+60 THDESCYETILI

-115 CYQTQYELICPLEEG
+115 CCQTQYELICPLEEG

-184 QTLSGQWRADVVA
+184 QTLSGQWHADVVA

-274 YAAAGTAAPL
+274 YAAAGAAAPQ

-311 GASLTTIEGNVGGCV
+311 SASLTTIEGNVGGCV
-326 VRKQHALDEAGALIC
+326 VRKQHALDEAGLLGFGI
-341 ALEEHTHVESCY
+341 LPEQEDNGETPEEP
-353 QTAAEKTPLC
+353 AEPETPARTPLC
-363 GHEAHTHTADCY
+363 GHEEHAHTADCY
-375 DETGT
+375 DETGAM
-380 LICALEEHTHTDACY
+380 ICALEEHTHTDACY
-395 EPAAEKAPLC
+395 EPAAEK
-405 GHEAHTH
+405 
-412 TADCYDETGTLIC
+412 
-425 ALEEHTHVESCYQT
+425 
-439 AAEKTPL
+439 TPL

-455 EDCCSADGTLVCEL
+455 EDCYSADGTLVCEL
-469 SEHTHTDACY
+469 PEHTHTDACY

-504 PLPEDTELDVQTA
+504 PLPEGTELDVQTA

-604 LDSATISAEKAAPV
+604 LDSATISAEEAAPV

-643 YAYIPRFATN
+643 YAYISRFAVS
-653 GEKELTVFDTSG
+653 GEKTLNVYNTEG
-665 GVLPTN
+665 KKLPKN
-671 GGTNETKS
+671 GRYNAQKQ
-679 IYLTPTGQNT
+679 IFLTPAEGTT
-689 TKNAGNA
+689 TKNAG
-696 TPNYHVATTSELTKM
+696 TRTQNYKVATTDELTQM
-711 YAANE
+711 YTANE

-738 LKQIWVLRDGKDE
+738 LKQIWVLQDGKDE

-762 DDPANVHFTNR
+762 DDPDNVHFTNR
-773 NLTDEAGAGEQNI
+773 DLTDEAGAGEQNI
-786 IYLDST
+786 IYLD

-810 TTSATFYDYNIS
+810 TTPATFYDYDIS
-822 SGQNGDGKWCT
+822 SGQNDNGRWRT
-833 GITGINI
+833 GITGINS
-840 ESNYPRDNEKTKWSD
+840 ESNYGTSRNGKRTWNSYCDV
-855 YRDILAFGNANC
+855 LAFGNDNC
-867 GTGMANYKFNGV
+867 GTGMSRYKFDGV
-879 YLNKYSGRNYG
+879 FLNKHSTQYNDGNTDHTFPYHEYG
-890 CTFGLAK
+890 CTFGLASGLHVIRSADGTIDSSK
-897 SLSNGKIVYNDW
+897 STIIYNEW
-909 LITPDL
+909 LVAPYL
-915 FNEGNANG
+915 FNDGSANG
-923 KKSFE
+923 KHTYD
-928 NSSLTFSQVGDT
+928 NSSLTFTRVGDT
-940 YTLSSASVGTRS
+940 YTLSSASVNGVGS
-952 IRGLQDFFNPSPKT
+952 IDGLQNFFHPSPNASA
-966 DTTHTHIFT
+966 THTHILT
-975 NDFWPLDGV
+975 NDFWPLDGA
-984 SYTDIQMDPKF
+984 TDKTDPLF
-995 GSYSN
+995 GDSSIVN
-1000 PIYYQGFAS
+1000 FQGFDPVGKVA
-1009 ADGISG
+1009 ADGTVTNGSWKDLSG
-1015 TWGDE
+1015 SFPG
-1020 STTLPYSDDGQAHNS
+1020 SDDGRAHNS

-1062 DDMWVFLDHKLVC
+1062 DDMWVFLNDTLVC

-1083 VGEYVNL
+1083 VGEYVDL

-1095 TDRTEDEQHTLTF
+1095 TGRTEDEQHTLTF

-1133 IEQKTGDLEISKQVI
+1133 IEQKTGDLEIRKQVI
-1148 GEDDPDKDKEFTFD
+1148 GEDDSDKEFTFD
-1162 IKFTDA
+1162 IKFTDQ
-1168 NGSRI
+1168 NGNQI

-1183 NDGST
+1183 KNGST
-1188 EADLVLHNGSQFS
+1188 ETDLVLHNGSSFS

-1215 GLRYEITELD
+1215 GLRYEITECTT
-1225 PDGYTVTN
+1225 DGYHVTN
-1233 TVDGVLSGG
+1233 TVDGILNDGKT
-1242 GSAQGT
+1242 AQGT
-1248 IIKDIPG
+1248 IIKDVPG

-1279 LKGAVFKLKNA
+1279 LKGAVFELKNA
-1290 AGGSVY
+1290 ADDSVY
-1296 AMKDTDSSGTIYTVP
+1296 AMKDTDSASGQILYTVP

-1321 ALYYIALAE
+1321 ALYYIALAS
-1330 DPSFVIGQDASA
+1330 DSNFVIGQNSSLGQNDAQLQ
-1342 EKHDATLQKKADNGL
+1342 EKTGSNAQKMY
-1357 QKFRVYRQADGSYS
+1357 VVRQTDGSYS
-1371 FYCEQSQFWI
+1371 FRCEENKRYL
-1381 DLDGRGLTNGT
+1381 DLDSANLEDGH
-1392 LVHFWSNADHP
+1392 LVHFYHGENGNDDTPH
-1403 TTEDAQKWYLIANGD
+1403 TNQKWYLIANGD
-1418 GTFKINPRSAVL
+1418 GTFKIKPRV
-1430 NQSTAVLNQSTAV
+1430 AVLNQSTAV

-1470 LLVPVEEAAAPET
+1470 LLVPVEEAEAPKT
-1483 TKELAVDDDGV
+1483 TKELAVDDGGV
-1494 LQLAGLLPGSY
+1494 LRLAGLLPGSY
-1505 TLTETQAPGGYQK
+1505 TLTETKAPEGYQK
-1518 LSQPISFR
+1518 LSPSISFR

-1532 ITLADGT
+1532 ITLSDGT
-1539 ITDAIVANDGI
+1539 ITNVAVENGV
-1550 LQVRNRHEDLTLT
+1550 LQVRNRHDDLTLT
-1563 LKKELVNSQSTQAF
+1563 LTKALVNSQTTQSF
-1577 RFTVSYEINGQTVTE
+1577 PFTVSYTADGQPFTQTLSLANG
-1592 TLGLAGGESGTLTIP
+1592 ASGTLKIP

-1621 FAVTFKNSET
+1621 FAVTFKSGDILLSSGDSYT
-1631 VLAQSDTCT
+1631 FK
-1640 IDRMTADAAITAVNA
+1640 MTADAAITAVNA
-1655 AGYALSGTG
+1655 AGYALPGTG

-1688 NVKKQKAKGRTRP
+1688 NVKKQKAKGRTRQ

>member
-1 MQDDLQEQTRS
+1 MVWKNTRI
-12 RAAAQTRRRKR
+12 RKT
-23 RIWVAGLCCAVAAAT
+23 AT
-38 AYALTRP
+38 ART
-45 ALTMTQQTFCGQEAH
+45 
-60 THDGSCYETILI
+60 
-72 CGQDEQLPVEQPT
+72 
-85 PHVHTEDCYAARL
+85 AR
-98 VLVCGQEE
+98 
-106 SEEHTHTED
+106 S
-115 CYQTQYELICPLEEG
+115 
-130 EAEDEPEIPAHV
+130 
-142 HTDACYE
+142 
-149 TRLICEK
+149 
-156 PEHTHSL
+156 
-163 SCYADA
+163 
-169 QADLE
+169 
-174 SASVWEQTIP
+174 SASCR
-184 QTLSGQWRADVVA
+184 S
-197 VAESQLGYAASTRN
+197 
-211 YIVDEAGGMHGYTR
+211 
-225 YGAWYGSPY
+225 
-234 GEWCAMFASFCLH
+234 
-247 YAGVP
+247 
-252 EDSIPAQAGC
+252 
-262 IRWVEQ
+262 
-268 LQALGR
+268 
-274 YAAAGTAAPL
+274 
-284 PGDLVFFDTGSDGY
+284 
-298 ADHVALV
+298 
-305 AEVSAD
+305 
-311 GASLTTIEGNVGGCV
+311 
-326 VRKQHALDEAGALIC
+326 
-341 ALEEHTHVESCY
+341 
-353 QTAAEKTPLC
+353 
-363 GHEAHTHTADCY
+363 
-375 DETGT
+375 
-380 LICALEEHTHTDACY
+380 
-395 EPAAEKAPLC
+395 
-405 GHEAHTH
+405 
-412 TADCYDETGTLIC
+412 
-425 ALEEHTHVESCYQT
+425 
-439 AAEKTPL
+439 
-446 CGLEEHTHT
+446 
-455 EDCCSADGTLVCEL
+455 
-469 SEHTHTDACY
+469 THTDACY

-504 PLPEDTELDVQTA
+504 PLPEGTELDVQTA

-526 DGEASDGA
+526 DGEASDGT

-840 ESNYPRDNEKTKWSD
+840 ESNYPKDNEKTKWSD

-1062 DDMWVFLDHKLVC
+1062 DDMWVFLDDTLVC

-1095 TDRTEDEQHTLTF
+1095 TGRTEDEQHTLTF

-1148 GEDDPDKDKEFTFD
+1148 GEDDPDKEFTFD

-1188 EADLVLHNGSQFS
+1188 ETDLVLHNGSQFS

-1242 GSAQGT
+1242 RTAQGT
-1248 IIKDIPG
+1248 IIKDVPG

-1279 LKGAVFKLKNA
+1279 LKGAVFELKNA

-1330 DPSFVIGQDASA
+1330 KPSFVIGQDASA

-1418 GTFKINPRSAVL
+1418 GTFKINPRS
-1430 NQSTAVLNQSTAV
+1430 AVLNQSTAV

>member
-1 MQDDLQEQTRS
+1 MQDDLLEQARS
-12 RAAAQTRRRKR
+12 RAAVQTRRRKR

-38 AYALTRP
+38 TYALTRP

-60 THDGSCYETILI
+60 THDESCYETILI

-115 CYQTQYELICPLEEG
+115 CCQTQYELICPLEEG

-274 YAAAGTAAPL
+274 YAAAGAAAPQ

-326 VRKQHALDEAGALIC
+326 VRKQHALDEAGLLGFGILPEQEDNGETPEEPAEPETPARTPLCGHEEHAHTADCYDETGALIC
-341 ALEEHTHVESCY
+341 TLEEHTHVESCY

-395 EPAAEKAPLC
+395 EPAAEK
-405 GHEAHTH
+405 
-412 TADCYDETGTLIC
+412 
-425 ALEEHTHVESCYQT
+425 
-439 AAEKTPL
+439 TPL

-455 EDCCSADGTLVCEL
+455 EDCYSADGTLVCTL
-469 SEHTHTDACY
+469 PEHTHTDACY

-504 PLPEDTELDVQTA
+504 PLPEGTELDVQAT

-526 DGEASDGA
+526 DEETSDGT

-604 LDSATISAEKAAPV
+604 LDSATISAEEAAPV

-643 YAYIPRFATN
+643 YAYIPRFAVS
-653 GEKELTVFDTSG
+653 GEKTLNVYNTEG
-665 GVLPTN
+665 KNLPKN
-671 GGTNETKS
+671 GKS
-679 IYLTPTGQNT
+679 NAQKQIFLTPAEGTT
-689 TKNAGNA
+689 TKNAGTA
-696 TPNYHVATTSELTKM
+696 TQNYKVATTDELTQM
-711 YAANE
+711 YTANE

-738 LKQIWVLRDGKDE
+738 LKEIWVLKEGGSED
-751 ASTNE
+751 STE
-756 ADWTIY
+756 DTDWIRYT
-762 DDPANVHFTNR
+762 DPSSVHFTNR
-773 NLTDEAGAGEQNI
+773 NLKDEAGAAEQDI
-786 IYLDST
+786 IYLD

-822 SGQNGDGKWCT
+822 SGQNDDGKWRT
-833 GITGINI
+833 GITGINS
-840 ESNYPRDNEKTKWSD
+840 ESNYGTSRNGARTWKSYCDV
-855 YRDILAFGNANC
+855 LAFGNANC
-867 GTGMANYKFNGV
+867 GTGMSGYTFDGV
-879 YLNKYSGRNYG
+879 FLNKHSGRNFG
-890 CTFGLAK
+890 CTFGLA
-897 SLSNGKIVYNDW
+897 SGLSDGKIVYNEW
-909 LITPDL
+909 LVAPNL
-915 FNEGNANG
+915 FNDGSAEG
-923 KKSFE
+923 KRSFE
-928 NSSLTFSQVGDT
+928 NSSLTFSRVGDT
-940 YTLSSASVGTRS
+940 YTLSSASVDGQTIS
-952 IRGLQDFFNPSPKT
+952 GLQEFFNPSPKL

-984 SYTDIQMDPKF
+984 SYSNMDPKF

-1000 PIYYQGFAS
+1000 PIYYEGFS
-1009 ADGISG
+1009 ESNPGSWTG
-1015 TWGDE
+1015 E
-1020 STTLPYSDDGQAHNS
+1020 STKLPYSDDGQNHNS
-1035 FFGMQYAVTFTLTPD
+1035 FFGMQYAVTFTLTED
-1050 YVGPLDYTFFGD
+1050 YVGPLEYYFFGD
-1062 DDMWVFLDHKLVC
+1062 DDMWVFLDDTLVC

-1090 WDYIR
+1090 WNYIGA
-1095 TDRTEDEQHTLTF
+1095 DRTEDEQHTLTF

-1133 IEQKTGDLEISKQVI
+1133 IEQKTGDLEIRKQVI
-1148 GEDDPDKDKEFTFD
+1148 GEDDLDKEFTFD

-1168 NGSRI
+1168 NGRRI

-1183 NDGST
+1183 KNGST
-1188 EADLVLHNGSQFS
+1188 ETDLVLHNGSQFK
-1201 LKAGETIRIKYLPI
+1201 LRAGETIRIKYLPI

-1242 GSAQGT
+1242 GTAQGT
-1248 IIKDIPG
+1248 IIKDVPG
-1255 TVVFTNTMKKVGLTL
+1255 TVVFTNTMKKVGLPL
-1270 QKLDQDGKP
+1270 QKLDQDGEP
-1279 LKGAVFKLKNA
+1279 LKDAVFELRNA
-1290 AGGSVY
+1290 AGEVVWAVRKTEGGS
-1296 AMKDTDSSGTIYTVP
+1296 TTYTVP

-1321 ALYYIALAE
+1321 ALYYIALAS
-1330 DPSFVIGQDASA
+1330 DSNFVIGQNSSLGQNDAQLQ
-1342 EKHDATLQKKADNGL
+1342 EKTDSNAQKMY
-1357 QKFRVYRQADGSYS
+1357 VVRQTDGSYS
-1371 FYCEQSQFWI
+1371 FRCEENKRYL
-1381 DLDGRGLTNGT
+1381 DLDSANLEDGH
-1392 LVHFWSNADHP
+1392 LVHFYLGENGNDDTPH
-1403 TTEDAQKWYLIANGD
+1403 TNQKWYLIANGD
-1418 GTFKINPRSAVL
+1418 GTFKIKPRV
-1430 NQSTAVLNQSTAV
+1430 AVLNQSTAV

-1483 TKELAVDDDGV
+1483 TKELAVDAGGV
-1494 LQLAGLLPGSY
+1494 LRLAGLLPGSY
-1505 TLTETQAPGGYQK
+1505 TLTETKAPEGYQK
-1518 LSQPISFR
+1518 LSPSISFR

-1539 ITDAIVANDGI
+1539 ITDAAVENGV

-1563 LKKELVNSQSTQAF
+1563 LRKELVNSLSTQKF

-1592 TLGLAGGESGTLTIP
+1592 TLELASGESGTLKIP
-1607 YGAKVTITETEHDG
+1607 YGAAVTITETEHDG

-1631 VLAQSDTCT
+1631 VLVQGDTCT
-1640 IDRMTADAAITAVNA
+1640 SKRMTADAAITTVNA
-1655 AGYALSGTG
+1655 AGYALPGTG

-1688 NVKKQKAKGRTRP
+1688 NVKKQKAKGRTRQ

>member
-1 MQDDLQEQTRS
+1 MVWKNTRI
-12 RAAAQTRRRKR
+12 RKT
-23 RIWVAGLCCAVAAAT
+23 AT
-38 AYALTRP
+38 ART
-45 ALTMTQQTFCGQEAH
+45 
-60 THDGSCYETILI
+60 
-72 CGQDEQLPVEQPT
+72 
-85 PHVHTEDCYAARL
+85 AR
-98 VLVCGQEE
+98 
-106 SEEHTHTED
+106 S
-115 CYQTQYELICPLEEG
+115 
-130 EAEDEPEIPAHV
+130 
-142 HTDACYE
+142 
-149 TRLICEK
+149 
-156 PEHTHSL
+156 
-163 SCYADA
+163 
-169 QADLE
+169 
-174 SASVWEQTIP
+174 SASCR
-184 QTLSGQWRADVVA
+184 S
-197 VAESQLGYAASTRN
+197 
-211 YIVDEAGGMHGYTR
+211 
-225 YGAWYGSPY
+225 
-234 GEWCAMFASFCLH
+234 
-247 YAGVP
+247 
-252 EDSIPAQAGC
+252 
-262 IRWVEQ
+262 
-268 LQALGR
+268 
-274 YAAAGTAAPL
+274 
-284 PGDLVFFDTGSDGY
+284 
-298 ADHVALV
+298 
-305 AEVSAD
+305 
-311 GASLTTIEGNVGGCV
+311 
-326 VRKQHALDEAGALIC
+326 
-341 ALEEHTHVESCY
+341 
-353 QTAAEKTPLC
+353 
-363 GHEAHTHTADCY
+363 
-375 DETGT
+375 
-380 LICALEEHTHTDACY
+380 
-395 EPAAEKAPLC
+395 
-405 GHEAHTH
+405 
-412 TADCYDETGTLIC
+412 
-425 ALEEHTHVESCYQT
+425 
-439 AAEKTPL
+439 
-446 CGLEEHTHT
+446 
-455 EDCCSADGTLVCEL
+455 
-469 SEHTHTDACY
+469 THTDACY

-504 PLPEDTELDVQTA
+504 PLPEGTELDVQTA

-526 DGEASDGA
+526 DGEASDGT

-643 YAYIPRFATN
+643 YAYIPRFSTN

-696 TPNYHVATTSELTKM
+696 TPNYHVATTSELTQM
-711 YAANE
+711 YTANK

-738 LKQIWVLRDGKDE
+738 LKQIWVLQDGKDE

-840 ESNYPRDNEKTKWSD
+840 ESNYPKDNEKTKWSD

-1233 TVDGVLSGG
+1233 TVNGVLSGG

-1430 NQSTAVLNQSTAV
+1430 NQSTAVL
-1443 LDLNT
+1443 DLNT

-1483 TKELAVDDDGV
+1483 TKELAVDDGGV
-1494 LQLAGLLPGSY
+1494 LRLAGLLPGSY
-1505 TLTETQAPGGYQK
+1505 TLSETKAPGGYQK
-1518 LSQPISFR
+1518 LSPSISFR

-1563 LKKELVNSQSTQAF
+1563 LKKELVNSQSTQKF

-1592 TLGLAGGESGTLTIP
+1592 TRELAGGESGTLKIP
-1607 YGAKVTITETEHDG
+1607 YGAAVTITETEYDG

-1631 VLAQSDTCT
+1631 VLSQGNTCT

-1655 AGYALSGTG
+1655 AGYALPGTG

-1673 GAALAALAV
+1673 GAALV
-1682 LAYNWI
+1682 LLTLPAYNWI
-1688 NVKKQKAKGRTRP
+1688 KMKKQKAKGRTRQ

>member
-1 MQDDLQEQTRS
+1 MQDDLLEQARS
-12 RAAAQTRRRKR
+12 RAAAQTKRKKWR
-23 RIWVAGLCCAVAAAT
+23 VWVAGLCCAVAAAT

-60 THDGSCYETILI
+60 THDESCYETILI
-72 CGQDEQLPVEQPT
+72 CGQNEQLPVEQPT
-85 PHVHTEDCYAARL
+85 PHVHTEDCYAAHL

-130 EAEDEPEIPAHV
+130 EVEDEPEIPAHV

-234 GEWCAMFASFCLH
+234 GDWCAMFASFCLH

-262 IRWVEQ
+262 IRWTEQ
-268 LQALGR
+268 LQSLGR
-274 YAAAGTAAPL
+274 YAAAGAYAPQ
-284 PGDLVFFDTGSDGY
+284 PGDLIFFDTGSDGY
-298 ADHVALV
+298 ADHVGLV
-305 AEVSAD
+305 AEVSED

-326 VRKQHALDEAGALIC
+326 VRKQHALDEAGLLGFGILPEQEDNGETPEEPAEPETPARTPLCGHEEHAHTADCYDETGALIC
-341 ALEEHTHVESCY
+341 ALEEHTHTDACY
-353 QTAAEKTPLC
+353 EPAAEKTPLC

-375 DETGT
+375 DETGA

-395 EPAAEKAPLC
+395 EPAAEK
-405 GHEAHTH
+405 
-412 TADCYDETGTLIC
+412 
-425 ALEEHTHVESCYQT
+425 
-439 AAEKTPL
+439 TPL

-455 EDCCSADGTLVCEL
+455 EDCYSADGTLVCEL
-469 SEHTHTDACY
+469 PEHTHTDACY

-504 PLPEDTELDVQTA
+504 PLPEGTELDVQAT

-526 DGEASDGA
+526 DGEASDGT

-604 LDSATISAEKAAPV
+604 LDSATISAEEAAPV

-636 PSYTVQY
+636 PHYTVQY
-643 YAYIPRFATN
+643 YAEIPRFAVS
-653 GEKELTVFDTSG
+653 GEKALNVYNTEG
-665 GVLPTN
+665 KNLPKN
-671 GGTNETKS
+671 GRNNAQKQ
-679 IYLTPTGQNT
+679 IFLTPAEGTT
-689 TKNAGNA
+689 TKNAGTA
-696 TPNYHVATTSELTKM
+696 TQNYKVATTDELTQM
-711 YAANE
+711 YTANE

-738 LKQIWVLRDGKDE
+738 LKEIWVLNEGSDE
-751 ASTNE
+751 TSTE
-756 ADWTIY
+756 AADWTRY
-762 DDPANVHFTNR
+762 TDPSSVHFTNR
-773 NLTDEAGAGEQNI
+773 NLKDEAGAAEQDI
-786 IYLDST
+786 IYLD

-810 TTSATFYDYNIS
+810 TTPATFYDYDIS
-822 SGQNGDGKWCT
+822 SGRNDNGLWRT
-833 GITGINI
+833 GITGINS
-840 ESNYPRDNEKTKWSD
+840 ESNYGTSRNGARTWKSYCDV
-855 YRDILAFGNANC
+855 LAFGNANC
-867 GTGMANYKFNGV
+867 GTGMSGYTFDGV
-879 YLNKYSGRNYG
+879 FLNKHSGRNFG
-890 CTFGLAK
+890 CTFGLA
-897 SLSNGKIVYNDW
+897 SGLSDGKIVYNEW
-909 LITPDL
+909 LVAPNL
-915 FNEGNANG
+915 FNDGSAEG
-923 KKSFE
+923 KRSFE
-928 NSSLTFSQVGDT
+928 NSSLTFSRVGDT
-940 YTLSSASVGTRS
+940 YTLSSASVDGQTIS
-952 IRGLQDFFNPSPKT
+952 GLQEFFNPSPKL

-984 SYTDIQMDPKF
+984 SYSNMDPKF

-1000 PIYYQGFAS
+1000 PIYYEGFS
-1009 ADGISG
+1009 ESNPGSWTG
-1015 TWGDE
+1015 E
-1020 STTLPYSDDGQAHNS
+1020 STKLPYSDDGQNHNS
-1035 FFGMQYAVTFTLTPD
+1035 FFGMQYAVTFTLTED
-1050 YVGPLDYTFFGD
+1050 YVGPLEYYFFGD
-1062 DDMWVFLDHKLVC
+1062 DDMWVFLDRQLVC

-1090 WDYIR
+1090 WDYLNKG
-1095 TDRTEDEQHTLTF
+1095 EADEHTLTF

-1133 IEQKTGDLEISKQVI
+1133 IEQKTGDLEIRKQVI
-1148 GEDDPDKDKEFTFD
+1148 GEDDPHKEFTFD

-1188 EADLVLHNGSQFS
+1188 ETDLVLHNGSQFS

-1215 GLRYEITELD
+1215 GLRYEITECTT
-1225 PDGYTVTN
+1225 DGYHVTN
-1233 TVDGVLSGG
+1233 TVDGILNDSKT
-1242 GSAQGT
+1242 AQGT
-1248 IIKDIPG
+1248 IIKDVPG

-1279 LKGAVFKLKNA
+1279 LKGAVFELKNA
-1290 AGGSVY
+1290 ADALVY
-1296 AMKDTDSSGTIYTVP
+1296 AMKDTDSASGQILYTVP

-1321 ALYYIALAE
+1321 ALYYIALAS
-1330 DPSFVIGQDASA
+1330 DSNFVIGQNSSLGQNDAQLQ
-1342 EKHDATLQKKADNGL
+1342 EKTGSNAQKMY
-1357 QKFRVYRQADGSYS
+1357 VVRQTDGSYS
-1371 FYCEQSQFWI
+1371 FRCEENKRYL
-1381 DLDGRGLTNGT
+1381 DLDSANLEDGH
-1392 LVHFWSNADHP
+1392 LVHFYHGENGNDDTPH
-1403 TTEDAQKWYLIANGD
+1403 TNQKWYLIANGD
-1418 GTFKINPRSAVL
+1418 GSFKLKPRVAVL
-1430 NQSTAVLNQSTAV
+1430 AKSSAV
-1443 LDLNT
+1443 LDLNGGNT
-1448 GVASVGQRI
+1448 SAGERI
-1457 QVYKDNGTAAQKW
+1457 QVWESNNTVAQKW
-1470 LLVPVEEAAAPET
+1470 LLVPVEEAEAPET
-1483 TKELAVDDDGV
+1483 TKELAVDDGGV
-1494 LQLAGLLPGSY
+1494 LRLAGLLPGSY
-1505 TLTETQAPGGYQK
+1505 TLTETKAPDGYQK

-1563 LKKELVNSQSTQAF
+1563 LTKALVNSKTTQSF
-1577 RFTVSYEINGQTVTE
+1577 PFTVSYTADGQTFTQE
-1592 TLGLAGGESGTLTIP
+1592 LALANGASGTLQIP

-1621 FAVTFKNSET
+1621 FAVTFKSGET
-1631 VLAQSDTCT
+1631 LLSSGDSYTFK
-1640 IDRMTADAAITAVNA
+1640 MTVDAAITAVNA
-1655 AGYALSGTG
+1655 AGYALPGTG

-1673 GAALAALAV
+1673 GAALV
-1682 LAYNWI
+1682 LMTLPAYNWI
-1688 NVKKQKAKGRTRP
+1688 KMKKQKAKGRTRQ

>member
-23 RIWVAGLCCAVAAAT
+23 RIWVAGLCCTVAAAT

-60 THDGSCYETILI
+60 THDESCYETILI

-85 PHVHTEDCYAARL
+85 PHVHTEDCYAAHL

-115 CYQTQYELICPLEEG
+115 CCQTQYELICPLEEG

-274 YAAAGTAAPL
+274 YAAAGAAAPQ

-326 VRKQHALDEAGALIC
+326 VRKQHALDEAGLLGFGI
-341 ALEEHTHVESCY
+341 LPEQEDNGETPEEP
-353 QTAAEKTPLC
+353 AEPETPARTPLC
-363 GHEAHTHTADCY
+363 GHEEHSHTADCY
-375 DETGT
+375 DETGA

-395 EPAAEKAPLC
+395 EPAAEK
-405 GHEAHTH
+405 
-412 TADCYDETGTLIC
+412 
-425 ALEEHTHVESCYQT
+425 
-439 AAEKTPL
+439 TPL

-455 EDCCSADGTLVCEL
+455 EDCYSADGTLVCEL
-469 SEHTHTDACY
+469 PEHTHTDACY

-504 PLPEDTELDVQTA
+504 PLPEGTELDVQAT

-526 DGEASDGA
+526 DGEASDGT
-534 EQWIVRQLALVQS
+534 EQWIVRQLALAQS

-604 LDSATISAEKAAPV
+604 LDSATISTEEAAPV

-625 GTIAVLATTAN
+625 GTIAVLASSAN
-636 PSYTVQY
+636 PQFTVQY
-643 YAYIPRFATN
+643 YAEIPRFDKS
-653 GEKELTVFDTSG
+653 GDYPLTVFDTSG
-665 GVLPTN
+665 GVLPGNNTTN
-671 GGTNETKS
+671 KKKS
-679 IYLTPTGQNT
+679 IYLAKSDKQTPNGV
-689 TKNAGNA
+689 NAGDRSYYY
-696 TPNYHVATTSELTKM
+696 TVATTNTLTQVYSDNTFAYISSPGLKYIDKLTDNEHYKCREL
-711 YAANE
+711 
-716 FEYIKAPNP
+716 
-725 SYINKLIDNSSYE
+725 
-738 LKQIWVLRDGKDE
+738 WVLKEGGDPN
-751 ASTNE
+751 STDQN
-756 ADWTIY
+756 DWTVY
-762 DDPANVHFTNR
+762 QNLDTVQFTNR
-773 NLTDEAGAGEQNI
+773 AEVAAENPGTY
-786 IYLDST
+786 IYIRPGGQT
-792 STKRNVLRLVYDT
+792 TLRLVYS
-805 KEADF
+805 AMNDF
-810 TTSATFYDYNIS
+810 FTSSAVFYDYDIT
-822 SGQNGDGKWCT
+822 NGERDGNAWKT
-833 GITGINI
+833 GFAGINQRD
-840 ESNYPRDNEKTKWSD
+840 NYPASNAHTKWGD
-855 YRDILAFGNANC
+855 ARDTIAFGNANT
-867 GTGMANYKFNGV
+867 GSGMADYKFSER
-879 YLNKYSGRNYG
+879 YLNKYSGVDDDFG
-890 CTFGLAK
+890 CTFGLVD
-897 SLSNGKIVYNDW
+897 SLDESGHIVYNEW
-909 LITPDL
+909 LLVPKL
-915 FNEGNANG
+915 FNDGNANG
-923 KKSFE
+923 KKTYSG
-928 NSSLTFSQVGDT
+928 SSLTFNRVGDT
-940 YTLSSASVGTRS
+940 YTLSSASVAGGGS
-952 IRGLQDFFNPSPKT
+952 VSNLEKLFNPSPVAGT
-966 DTTHTHIFT
+966 IYDGTANGTNTTGKAIYT
-975 NDFWPLDGV
+975 NDFWPLDAT
-984 SYTDIQMDPKF
+984 YNKDPHIGAGTIRYKGYLNEDKLSF
-995 GSYSN
+995 ESKTEKT
-1000 PIYYQGFAS
+1000 
-1009 ADGISG
+1009 GIF
-1015 TWGDE
+1015 
-1020 STTLPYSDDGQAHNS
+1020 STSDDGRAHNAY
-1035 FFGMQYAVTFTLTPD
+1035 FGMQYAVEFTLTPD
-1050 YVGPLDYTFFGD
+1050 YVGPLEYTFFGD
-1062 DDMWVFLDHKLVC
+1062 DDMWVFLDQQLVC

-1090 WDYIR
+1090 WDYINKI
-1095 TDRTEDEQHTLTF
+1095 DGEERTETKTHTLTI

-1125 LPSVSGVN
+1125 LPSVSGVTLK
-1133 IEQKTGDLEISKQVI
+1133 QTTGNLSVGKEVV
-1148 GEDDPDKDKEFTFD
+1148 GESDPTKDFTFQAT
-1162 IKFTDA
+1162 FGSTSAFAYYRFDA
-1168 NGSRI
+1168 NGIRVDTDQELLLSSGQ
-1173 WDDYAYTRTK
+1173 TFT
-1183 NDGST
+1183 
-1188 EADLVLHNGSQFS
+1188 
-1201 LKAGETIRIKYLPI
+1201 LKAGEHVEFQNLPI
-1215 GLRYEITELD
+1215 GMQYSFKETD
-1225 PDGYTVTN
+1225 YSGYSVTN
-1233 TVDGVLSGG
+1233 TVNGVVSAGANATGVL
-1242 GSAQGT
+1242 
-1248 IIKDIPG
+1248 IKDMLNEVI
-1255 TVVFTNTMKKVGLTL
+1255 FTNTRGTVPLTL

-1279 LKGAVFKLKNA
+1279 FKGAVFELKNA
-1290 AGGSVY
+1290 ADALVY
-1296 AMKDTDSSGTIYTVP
+1296 AMKDTDSTSGQILYTVP

-1321 ALYYIALAE
+1321 ALYYIVLAAE
-1330 DPSFVIGQDASA
+1330 PSFVIGQDASA
-1342 EKHDATLQKKADNGL
+1342 EKHDATLQQKADNGL

-1371 FYCEQSQFWI
+1371 FYCEQSQFWL

-1392 LVHFWSNADHP
+1392 LVHFWSNADRP

-1418 GTFKINPRSAVL
+1418 GTFKIKPRVAVL
-1430 NQSTAVLNQSTAV
+1430 TQSKAVLG
-1443 LDLNT
+1443 LNGAT
-1448 GVASVGQRI
+1448 IAEGQRI
-1457 QVYKDNGTAAQKW
+1457 QVGTDNGSPAQKW

-1505 TLTETQAPGGYQK
+1505 TLMETQAPGGYQK

-1673 GAALAALAV
+1673 GAALAV

>member
-12 RAAAQTRRRKR
+12 CAAAQTRRRKR